1 MDDSNLFLF
10 LFVCVD
16 TTAGGGDG
24 DMVGVV
30 LCRSIDR
37 GRRGPMESGRGY
49 SPCHSAC
56 VFVCVCTCV
65 CACFDRHAPFA
76 SLDCRPATVRSST
89 EECLVVF
96 PCSVK
101 NSCGW

>member
-1 MDDSNLFLF
+1 MDDSNLFLFLF

-56 VFVCVCTCV
+56 VCVRVCVYVCVC
-65 CACFDRHAPFA
+65 
-76 SLDCRPATVRSST
+76 
-89 EECLVVF
+89 VF
-96 PCSVK
+96 
-101 NSCGW
+101 